1 MNADSFKYKEITD
14 IILRS
19 FYEVYNEIGDGFLES
34 VYENALYIVLTGD
47 GLCVERQKDI
57 AVFFRG
63 KVIGDFKADLIVN
76 EKVILELK
84 AVRTINPTHEAQL
97 INYLKATNIEVGLLL
112 NFGKKPEFKR
122 FIYGNKRKKI
132 SLPARLRFRF
142 QPIGL
147 TGRWVGD
154 YAPEGRAYRPEGI
167 IRVNLPAVWQAGLRP
182 SSYKVS

>member
-19 FYEVYNEIGDGFLES
+19 FYEVYNELGDGFLES

-57 AVFFRG
+57 GVFFRG

-84 AVRTINPTHEAQL
+84 AVRTLNPAHEAQL

-122 FIYGNKRKKI
+122 FIYDNKRGK
-132 SLPARLRFRF
+132 
-142 QPIGL
+142 
-147 TGRWVGD
+147 
-154 YAPEGRAYRPEGI
+154 
-167 IRVNLPAVWQAGLRP
+167 
-182 SSYKVS
+182 